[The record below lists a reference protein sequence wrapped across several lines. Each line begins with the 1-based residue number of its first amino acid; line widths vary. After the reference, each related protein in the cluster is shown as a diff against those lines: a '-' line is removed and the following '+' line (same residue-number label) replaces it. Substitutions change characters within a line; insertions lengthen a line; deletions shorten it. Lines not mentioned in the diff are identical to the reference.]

1 MTATVLLLD
10 PRWPTLIPLHL
21 AGRISG
27 EVAFTPEVPVD
38 VRWALDT
45 AGGEHRW
52 LISTDPEDPEVLRWQ
67 REGAETERVDS
78 LADPVYQATRTMHA
92 ARRRG
97 EWEQEMTHQSL
108 LPYLR
113 EEAEEVADAIE
124 GGLPS
129 DALKSELADL
139 LLQILFHAEIASEGG
154 AFDFAGVA
162 DAFVQKMRR
171 RAPYLFDG
179 STGLVDKATQDRL
192 WAEGKAQEA
201 DSQSEQ
207 QW

>member
-67 REGAETERVDS
+67 REG
-78 LADPVYQATRTMHA
+78 
-92 ARRRG
+92 RRRNA
-97 EWEQEMTHQSL
+97 SIV
-108 LPYLR
+108 LR
-113 EEAEEVADAIE
+113 IPFTKPPARCTPPAA
-124 GGLPS
+124 
-129 DALKSELADL
+129 A
-139 LLQILFHAEIASEGG
+139 AS
-154 AFDFAGVA
+154 
-162 DAFVQKMRR
+162 
-171 RAPYLFDG
+171 G
-179 STGLVDKATQDRL
+179 SKR
-192 WAEGKAQEA
+192 
-201 DSQSEQ
+201 
-207 QW
+207 